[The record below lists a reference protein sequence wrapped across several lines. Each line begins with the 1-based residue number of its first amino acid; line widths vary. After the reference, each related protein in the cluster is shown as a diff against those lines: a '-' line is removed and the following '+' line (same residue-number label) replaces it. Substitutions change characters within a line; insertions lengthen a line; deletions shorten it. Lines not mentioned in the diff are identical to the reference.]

1 MLPEKQI
8 KRKIL
13 PLLGDMGAFGAISY
27 YYYYTYSNADAY
39 VWMAALLSI
48 LVATTALGMILV
60 SVYDKKGIVLVKTNK
75 DGKINMLLQP
85 AYLFALIPMAFMITA
100 SLLTGNT
107 VVYSILGCGI
117 IPAVFFILGIGNGMY
132 DYSQTSKRQ
141 ILYLG
146 LIPIVLTF
154 MLAYFPIHDD
164 HFRDMTWIFGSIYL
178 LYYLLVINRMK
189 LEDLFVYSKNVNV
202 ENIKLLR
209 RRNDFLI
216 YLFFGL
222 YLVIFFFRNVLSEVG
237 DVMVTGLLAAATW
250 IMKMFYKLYS
260 RTEEGTEYTTEVAET
275 DTAPV
280 YDTESVSPFLR
291 TVLIVLISLLAAA
304 ILYFL
309 VKKLI
314 QLFKWLFEKI
324 NDTFTGGKIQKNEEK
339 NEEFEDI
346 NEFVK
351 SKPVH
356 EKRKPI
362 YRFRYTL
369 RELANITQ
377 YRDKV
382 RYLYGFAL
390 ERLKFKDI
398 EITRSDT
405 PEEILDKINAV
416 ENSHELTETVF
427 NDFTG
432 EYISVRYGD
441 KDSEDAKAVDKKAE
455 MVDKGIANIKATQKG

>member
-27 YYYYTYSNADAY
+27 YYYYTFSDSNAY
-39 VWMAALLSI
+39 VWMAVLFSI
-48 LVATTALGMILV
+48 LVATTFLGMILV
-60 SVYDKKGIVLVKTNK
+60 KVYDKKGTVLVRTNK

-132 DYSQTSKRQ
+132 DYAQTSKRQ

-146 LIPIVLTF
+146 IVPIGFTF

-202 ENIKLLR
+202 ENIKSLR
-209 RRNDFLI
+209 KRNDFLI

-222 YLVIFFFRNVLSEVG
+222 YLVIFFFRNVLSEIG
-237 DVMVTGLLAAATW
+237 DVMVSGLLAAATW
-250 IMKMFYKLYS
+250 IMKMFYKLYAK
-260 RTEEGTEYTTEVAET
+260 TEETEYTTEVAET

-280 YDTESVSPFLR
+280 YDTGTVSPFLR

-324 NDTFTGGKIQKNEEK
+324 NDTFTGGKAQKKEEK

-351 SKPVH
+351 TRPERK
-356 EKRKPI
+356 KRKPV
-362 YRFRYTL
+362 YRYRYTL
-369 RELANITQ
+369 RELAGIAQ
-377 YRDKV
+377 YREKI

-390 ERLKFKDI
+390 ERLKLRNI
-398 EITRSDT
+398 EISVSDT
-405 PEEILDKINAV
+405 PEEILDKVSAV
-416 ENSHELTETVF
+416 EDSQELTDKVF
-427 NDFTG
+427 NDFTD

-441 KDSEDAKAVDKKAE
+441 KDSEDIHSVDKKAE
-455 MVDKGIANIKATQKG
+455 MVDKGIADIKVVQKG